1 MEHNQNAQ
9 TLERLFRFLQAGVT
23 PWHAVAEAAAWLEA
37 AGYTRLE
44 EAAYWN
50 LEPGGRYYVTRNGS
64 SIAAWRVPEHAIGG
78 WRMSI
83 AHSDAPGWRIK
94 PARSTAAGCERLPVE
109 GYGGMI
115 MPTWLDRPLGV
126 AGRVLVR
133 KPDGLSTRLVSID
146 RPVAVIPSL
155 CIHFDRSCN
164 SGHTYNPQADMQPL
178 YGPEGCRPLDGLV
191 ADALGVPEADIVS
204 SELMLVTLQQ
214 PVRVGPEGEYYMA
227 PRIDDLGC
235 AAATLMGFLDADA
248 ACDSACAPVWAM
260 LDNEEVGSSTRQ
272 GAQSTFLLDLL
283 DRILDAV
290 PHSGQAMARA
300 LANSFCLSADN
311 AHAAHPNFPEK
322 SDPVSP
328 VRLGGG
334 VVIKYNASQKYAT
347 TAYSGA
353 VFGEICRMAGVPTQR
368 FANRADVPGGSTLG
382 NLQAN
387 TVPVPT
393 ADIGLPQL
401 AMHSAVETAA
411 CADADAMR
419 RAVAASYRAHIRALG
434 DGRCTLEPEARTE

>member
-1 MEHNQNAQ
+1 MQDTK
-9 TLERLFRFLQAGVT
+9 TLDHLFAFLRAGVT

-37 AGYTRLE
+37 AGHTRLE
-44 EAAYWN
+44 ESDYWN
-50 LEPGGRYYVTRNGS
+50 LTPGGRYYVTRNGS

-78 WRMSI
+78 WRMALS
-83 AHSDAPGWRIK
+83 HSDTPGWRIK
-94 PARSTAAGCERLPVE
+94 PAKSSAAGCERLPVE

-133 KPDGLSTRLVSID
+133 TGDGLDTRLVNID

-164 SGHTYNPQADMQPL
+164 SGHTYNAQVDMQPL
-178 YGPEGCRPLDGLV
+178 YGPEGCRSLTALV
-191 ADALGVPEADIVS
+191 AEALGIPEEDMVD
-204 SELMLVTLQQ
+204 SELLLTTLQE
-214 PVRVGPEGEYYMA
+214 PVRTGPDGEYYLS

-235 AAATLMGFLDADA
+235 AAATLLGFLDADA
-248 ACDSACAPVWAM
+248 DCDSACAPLWAM

-272 GAQSTFLLDLL
+272 GAQSTFLRDLL
-283 DRILDAV
+283 DRILDV
-290 PHSGQAMARA
+290 IPHSGQGMARA

-311 AHAAHPNFPEK
+311 AHATHPNFPEK
-322 SDPVSP
+322 SDPASP
-328 VRLGGG
+328 IRLGGG
-334 VVIKYNASQKYAT
+334 VVLKYNATQKYST

-353 VFGEICRMAGVPTQR
+353 VFGEICRMAGVPVQR

-419 RAVAASYRAHIRALG
+419 RAVAAFYRAHIRTMG
-434 DGRCTLEPEARTE
+434 DGRCMLEQTARTE

>member
-1 MEHNQNAQ
+1 MQDTQ
-9 TLERLFRFLQAGVT
+9 TLDRLFAFLRAGVT
-23 PWHAVAEAAAWLEA
+23 PWHAVAEAARWLEE

-44 EAAYWN
+44 ESDYWN
-50 LEPGGRYYVTRNGS
+50 LAPGGRYYVTRNGS
-64 SIAAWRVPEHAIGG
+64 SIAAWRVPEHGIGG

-83 AHSDAPGWRIK
+83 SHSDNPGWRLK
-94 PARSTAAGCERLPVE
+94 PAKSTVAGCERLPVE

-133 KPDGLSTRLVSID
+133 TGDGLDTRLVDIH

-164 SGHTYNPQADMQPL
+164 SGHTYNAQVDMQPL
-178 YGPEGCRPLDGLV
+178 YGPEGCKSIQALV
-191 ADALGVPEADIVS
+191 AEALNLSESDMVE
-204 SELMLVTLQQ
+204 SELLLTTLQE
-214 PVRVGPEGEYYMA
+214 PVRTGPDGEYYLS

-235 AAATLMGFLDADA
+235 AASTLMGFLDADA
-248 ACDSACAPVWAM
+248 GCDSACAPVWAM

-272 GAQSTFLLDLL
+272 GAQSTFVRDLF
-283 DRILDAV
+283 DRILDAI
-290 PHSGQAMARA
+290 PHSGQGMARA

-311 AHAAHPNFPEK
+311 AHATHPNFPEK
-322 SDPVSP
+322 SDPASP

-334 VVIKYNASQKYAT
+334 VVVKYNATQKYST

-353 VFGEICRMAGVPTQR
+353 VFGEICRMAEVPVQR

-393 ADIGLPQL
+393 VDIGLPQL

-419 RAVAASYRAHIRALG
+419 RAVAAFYRAHIRVLG
-434 DGRCTLEPEARTE
+434 DGRCTLEQTARTE

>member
-1 MEHNQNAQ
+1 MQDTQ
-9 TLERLFRFLQAGVT
+9 TLDRLFAFLRAGVT
-23 PWHAVAEAAAWLEA
+23 PWHAVAEAARWLEE
-37 AGYTRLE
+37 AGYTKLE
-44 EAAYWN
+44 ETDYWN
-50 LEPGGRYYVTRNGS
+50 LAPGGRYYLTRNGS
-64 SIAAWRVPEHAIGG
+64 SIVAWRVPEHGIGG

-83 AHSDAPGWRIK
+83 SHSDNPGWRLK
-94 PARSTAAGCERLPVE
+94 PAKSTAAGCERLPVE

-133 KPDGLSTRLVSID
+133 TGDGLDTRLVNID

-164 SGHTYNPQADMQPL
+164 SGHTYNAQVDMQPL
-178 YGPEGCRPLDGLV
+178 YGPEGCKSIQALV
-191 ADALGVPEADIVS
+191 AEALNLPQEDIVD
-204 SELMLVTLQQ
+204 SELLLTTLQE
-214 PVRVGPEGEYYMA
+214 PVRTGPEGEYYLS

-235 AAATLMGFLDADA
+235 AASTLLGFLDADA
-248 ACDSACAPVWAM
+248 DCDSACAPVWAM

-272 GAQSTFLLDLL
+272 GAQSTFLRDLF
-283 DRILDAV
+283 DRILDAI
-290 PHSGQAMARA
+290 PHSGQGMARA

-311 AHAAHPNFPEK
+311 AHATHPNFPEK
-322 SDPVSP
+322 SDPASP

-334 VVIKYNASQKYAT
+334 VVVKYNATQKYST

-353 VFGEICRMAGVPTQR
+353 VFGEICRMAEVPVQR

-393 ADIGLPQL
+393 VDIGLPQL

-419 RAVAASYRAHIRALG
+419 RAVAAFYRAHIRTLG
-434 DGRCTLEPEARTE
+434 DGRCTLEQTARTE

>member
-1 MEHNQNAQ
+1 MQDTK
-9 TLERLFRFLQAGVT
+9 TLDRLFAFLRAGVT

-44 EAAYWN
+44 ESDYWN
-50 LEPGGRYYVTRNGS
+50 LAPGGRYYVTRNGS

-78 WRMSI
+78 WRMALS
-83 AHSDAPGWRIK
+83 HSDTPGWRIK
-94 PARSTAAGCERLPVE
+94 PAKSSAAGCERLPVE

-133 KPDGLSTRLVSID
+133 TGDGLDTRLVNID

-164 SGHTYNPQADMQPL
+164 SGHTYNAQVDMQPL
-178 YGPEGCRPLDGLV
+178 YGPEGCRSLSALV
-191 ADALGVPEADIVS
+191 AEALGIPEEDMVD
-204 SELMLVTLQQ
+204 SELLLTTLQE
-214 PVRVGPEGEYYMA
+214 PVRTGPDGEYYLS

-235 AAATLMGFLDADA
+235 AAATLLGFLDADA
-248 ACDSACAPVWAM
+248 DCDSACAPLWAM

-272 GAQSTFLLDLL
+272 GAQSIFLRDLL
-283 DRILDAV
+283 DRILEV
-290 PHSGQAMARA
+290 IPHSGQGMARA

-311 AHAAHPNFPEK
+311 AHATHPNFPEK
-322 SDPVSP
+322 SDPASP
-328 VRLGGG
+328 IRLGGG
-334 VVIKYNASQKYAT
+334 VVLKYNATQKYST

-353 VFGEICRMAGVPTQR
+353 VFGEICRMAGVPVQR

-419 RAVAASYRAHIRALG
+419 RAVAAFYRAHIRTMG
-434 DGRCTLEPEARTE
+434 DGRCMLEQTARTE

>member
-1 MEHNQNAQ
+1 MQDTQ
-9 TLERLFRFLQAGVT
+9 TLDRLFAFLRAGVT
-23 PWHAVAEAAAWLEA
+23 PWHAVAEAARWLEE

-44 EAAYWN
+44 ESDYWN
-50 LEPGGRYYVTRNGS
+50 LAPGGRYYVTRNGS
-64 SIAAWRVPEHAIGG
+64 SIAAWRVPEHGIGG

-83 AHSDAPGWRIK
+83 SHSDNPGWRLK
-94 PARSTAAGCERLPVE
+94 PAKSTVAGCERLPVE

-126 AGRVLVR
+126 AGRVMVR
-133 KPDGLSTRLVSID
+133 SRDGLETRLVNID

-155 CIHFDRSCN
+155 CIHFDRSSN
-164 SGHTYNPQADMQPL
+164 NGHAYNPQVDMQPL
-178 YGPEGCRPLDGLV
+178 YGPEGCRPLSDLV
-191 ADALGVPEADIVS
+191 AEQLGVKQEDILS

-214 PVRVGPEGEYYMA
+214 PVCAGADGEYYIS

-235 AAATLMGFLDADA
+235 AATTLMGFLDADA
-248 ACDSACAPVWAM
+248 VTDSACAPVWAM

-272 GAQSTFLLDLL
+272 GAQSHFLRDLL

-290 PHSGQAMARA
+290 PHSGQAMPRA

-311 AHAAHPNFPEK
+311 AHATHPNFPEK
-322 SDPVSP
+322 SDPASP

-334 VVIKYNASQKYAT
+334 VVVKYNATQKYST

-353 VFGEICRMAGVPTQR
+353 VFGEICRMAEVPVQR

-393 ADIGLPQL
+393 VDIGLPQL

-419 RAVAASYRAHIRALG
+419 RAVAAFYRAHIRVLG
-434 DGRCTLEPEARTE
+434 DGRCTLEQTARTE

>member
-1 MEHNQNAQ
+1 MEHLTTQQ
-9 TLERLFRFLQAGVT
+9 RLFEFLQAGVT
-23 PWHAVAEAAAWLEA
+23 PWHAVAEAARWLEA

-44 EAAYWN
+44 EVAYWN

-64 SIAAWRVPEHAIGG
+64 SIVAWRVPDHAIGG

-83 AHSDAPGWRIK
+83 AHSDNPGWRIK
-94 PARSTAAGCERLPVE
+94 PAKSTSAGCERLPVE

-126 AGRVLVR
+126 AGRVMVR
-133 KPDGLSTRLVSID
+133 SRDGLETRLVNID

-155 CIHFDRSCN
+155 CIHFDRSSN
-164 SGHTYNPQADMQPL
+164 NGHAYNPQVDMQPL
-178 YGPEGCRPLDGLV
+178 YGPEGCRPLSDLV
-191 ADALGVPEADIVS
+191 AEQLGVKQEDILS

-214 PVRVGPEGEYYMA
+214 PVCAGADGEYYIS

-235 AAATLMGFLDADA
+235 AATTLMGFLDADA
-248 ACDSACAPVWAM
+248 VTDSACAPVWAM

-272 GAQSTFLLDLL
+272 GAQSHFLRDLL

-290 PHSGQAMARA
+290 PHSGQAMPRA

-322 SDPVSP
+322 SDPASP
-328 VRLGGG
+328 IRLGGG
-334 VVIKYNASQKYAT
+334 VVIKYNASQKYST
-347 TAYSGA
+347 NAYSGA
-353 VFGEICRMAGVPTQR
+353 VFGEICRLAGVPTQR

-419 RAVAASYRAHIRALG
+419 RAVSAFYKAHIRATG
-434 DGRCTLEPEARTE
+434 DGRCILEPEARTE